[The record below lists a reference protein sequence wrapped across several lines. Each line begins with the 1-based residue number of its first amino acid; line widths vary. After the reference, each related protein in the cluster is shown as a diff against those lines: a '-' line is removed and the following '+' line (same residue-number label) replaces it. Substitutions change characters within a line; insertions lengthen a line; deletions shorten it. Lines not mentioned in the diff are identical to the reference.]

1 MKKYFYRIK
10 MNKNYLCLF
19 VICFIMMCYGAYQI
33 YKEDYIDIPAYGLL
47 TFYNMQS
54 TGFSI
59 VFYLLALF
67 VIPNIFSIQ
76 VVVEKYNTYSQLLK
90 TRLGSYNYFLTN
102 LIANSVLTFLFMIGL
117 EILLLLYIH
126 IFLYPISFVS
136 NNIESVTMG
145 LVSDPLWNLLLYIPL
160 SSLGYTVFSNFILSL
175 KDMINNPYIYRGV
188 GIIIG
193 IVLSVLPVLIGVTIY
208 RSAGIKMFDLF
219 SIIYLPTILL
229 PGVEG
234 FGSFTPYLHPF
245 ILYLLSILFYSVVTM
260 ILLKIFNKMEYKNE
274 R

>member
-1 MKKYFYRIK
+1 MKKYFSRVKI
-10 MNKNYLCLF
+10 NRNYLILFITCLC
-19 VICFIMMCYGAYQI
+19 VMCYGVYLT
-33 YKEDYIDIPAYGLL
+33 YKEDYVDVAEFGLL

-76 VVVEKYNTYSQLLK
+76 VVEEKHSAYSQFLK
-90 TRLGSYNYFLTN
+90 TRLGSNKYYISNF
-102 LIANSVLTFLFMIGL
+102 IANSVLTFLFMICM
-117 EILLLLYIH
+117 EILLLLFIH
-126 IFLYPISFVS
+126 VFLFPISFTKIE
-136 NNIESVTMG
+136 IESVTTG
-145 LVSDPLWNLLLYIPL
+145 LISDPLLNLILYIPL
-160 SSLGYTVFSNFILSL
+160 SALGYTVFSNFIMSL
-175 KDMINNPYIYRGV
+175 KDIINNPYVYRGV

-193 IVLSVLPVLIGVTIY
+193 VILSVLPVLIGVTIY
-208 RSAGIKMFDLF
+208 RSTGLRIFDLF

-234 FGSFTPYLHPF
+234 FGSFTPYLHPL
-245 ILYLLSILFYSVVTM
+245 ILYVLSICFYNIVTM
-260 ILLKIFNKMEYKNE
+260 ILLRIFNKMEYRNE